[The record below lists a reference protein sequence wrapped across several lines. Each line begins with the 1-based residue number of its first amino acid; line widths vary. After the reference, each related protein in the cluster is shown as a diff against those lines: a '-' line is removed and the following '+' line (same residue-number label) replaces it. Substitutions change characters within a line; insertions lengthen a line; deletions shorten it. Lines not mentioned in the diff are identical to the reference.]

1 MIFKNKL
8 QSHKNIKNKLLE
20 LIENTVIEKQFSNI
34 SHSDFNSSNDNSRE
48 YVNIFI
54 ENVKPIL
61 NKISNKIKTKDWQID
76 NIWFQQYL
84 KNDLHSWH
92 THIGAHFTN
101 IYFLELPKKEYATE
115 VLGYKIHNI
124 NEGDVLSFPAY
135 FLHRSKKINTNIR
148 KTIISFNTSFFHY
161 NNKLV

>member
-8 QSHKNIKNKLLE
+8 QSHKSIKNKLLE
-20 LIENTVIEKQFSNI
+20 LIKNTNTKKQFTGI
-34 SHSDFNSSNDNSRE
+34 SHSDFNLSKDKNRE

-54 ENVKPIL
+54 ENIKPIL

-84 KNDLHSWH
+84 KNDLHDWH

-101 IYFLELPKKEYATE
+101 IYFLELPKKEYATQI
-115 VLGYKIHNI
+115 LGYKTHNI
-124 NEGDVLSFPAY
+124 KEGDVLSFPAY

-148 KTIISFNTSFFHY
+148 KTIISFNTSFFHC
-161 NNKLV
+161 NDRLL